1 MISIAR
7 VAAGPSQHMETK
19 TGDIARMLATS
30 LIALIK
36 GIPEMDDRYRANLEH
51 YLASMLQAKKMLVK
65 GIITPD
71 DFVRVDAIMAEK
83 YGIPS
88 NSLYRG

>member
-1 MISIAR
+1 MISIAC
-7 VAAGPSQHMETK
+7 VAADASRHTEIR

-30 LIALIK
+30 RIALIK
-36 GIPEMDDRYRANLEH
+36 EIPEMNDRYRANLES
-51 YLASMLQAKKMLVK
+51 YLASMLQAKRMLVK
-65 GIITPD
+65 GIITPG
-71 DFVRVDAIMAEK
+71 DFARVDAIMAEK

>member
-1 MISIAR
+1 MISIVR
-7 VAAGPSQHMETK
+7 VAANHSQHMETK

-30 LIALIK
+30 PIVLIK
-36 GIPEMDDRYRANLEH
+36 GIPTMDDRYRANLES
-51 YLASMLQAKKMLVK
+51 YLASMLQARRMLSK
-65 GIITPD
+65 GIITPS
-71 DFVRVDAIMAEK
+71 DFVKIDSVIAEK

>member
-1 MISIAR
+1 MISNARIA
-7 VAAGPSQHMETK
+7 ASPSRHMETRA
-19 TGDIARMLATS
+19 GDIARMLATS
-30 LIALIK
+30 SIALIK

-51 YLASMLQAKKMLVK
+51 YLASMLQAKRMHTK
-65 GIITPD
+65 GIITSA
-71 DFVRVDAIMAEK
+71 DFARVDAIMAEK

>member
-7 VAAGPSQHMETK
+7 VAASHSQHMETK

-30 LIALIK
+30 HIALIK
-36 GIPEMDDRYRANLEH
+36 GRPEMDDRYRANLEH
-51 YLASMLQAKKMLVK
+51 YLAAMLQAKRMLK
-65 GIITPD
+65 KAIITPG
-71 DFVRVDAIMAEK
+71 DFARVDTIIAEK